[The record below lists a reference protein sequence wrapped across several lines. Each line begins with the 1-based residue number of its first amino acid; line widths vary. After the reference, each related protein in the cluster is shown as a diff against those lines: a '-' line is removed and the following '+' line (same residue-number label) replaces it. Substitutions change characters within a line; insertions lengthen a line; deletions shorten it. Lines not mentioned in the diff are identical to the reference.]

1 MTIFGFQGTGDEVSV
16 FSFDAKNGAQLFEVA
31 KGAMKRFKTLRHPY
45 VLPFFDGFEV

>member
-1 MTIFGFQGTGDEVSV
+1 LGFQGTGEEVSV
-16 FSFDAKNGAQLFEVA
+16 FSFDAKNGGQLFELA